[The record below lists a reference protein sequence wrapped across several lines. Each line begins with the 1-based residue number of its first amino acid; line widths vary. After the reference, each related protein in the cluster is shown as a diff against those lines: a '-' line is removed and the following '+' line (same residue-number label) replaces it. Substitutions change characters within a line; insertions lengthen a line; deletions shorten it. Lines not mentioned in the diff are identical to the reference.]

1 MKQAVLA
8 ALVILTLVVAGGH
21 PEAHKPITS
30 PYTYNEDVF
39 PIVRDRCGRC
49 HVAGGVAPM
58 SLMTAKD
65 AVPWGESIR
74 TELIAGHMPP
84 WSVDAAPG
92 RFKNLRDADRSG
104 AERSTDVGDGRQSG
118 RQPGTRAAS
127 RDAAR

>member
-1 MKQAVLA
+1 MRSSARRSTRSSQPSSSLSAASMKQAVLA
-8 ALVILTLVVAGGH
+8 ALVILTLALAGGR

-49 HVAGGVAPM
+49 HVSGGVAPM

-74 TELIAGHMPP
+74 TELIAGHTPP

-92 RFKNLRDADRSG
+92 RFKNVQTL
-104 AERSTDVGDGRQSG
+104 T
-118 RQPGTRAAS
+118 
-127 RDAAR
+127 AR